1 MKLIP
6 ITYHSKKYPES
17 IVSSI
22 DEIAG
27 NLDKE
32 YIKPVRN
39 YSLHTEY
46 SHMPRKLDNSLI
58 NRYPHLK
65 DCHKDYVPE
74 LWKDEEWAK
83 DFAKFII
90 ELIGNQKAPKIIEI
104 HPPFDDYCPTFNDF
118 FNRYQIFENAILEK
132 YPDVNIFIENRC
144 GTFYKGGKFLLSKT
158 KSIVS
163 FLEELQKRKMRLKL
177 VLDYPQVFS
186 AELIKMDNIKLEK
199 IIDFNRNIKTYRE
212 NIGGFHLWG
221 KKKSKLGR
229 WTPHTGDLNTFFSNN
244 EEMKKEFIKS
254 IIDTFDD
261 DTIRY
266 FVPEVNSS
274 EDDLQ
279 SIVSDLINY
288 GIKFLDEI

>member
-1 MKLIP
+1 MKLVP
-6 ITYHSKKYPES
+6 ITYHNKKYPS
-17 IVSSI
+17 GIVSLI
-22 DEIAG
+22 DEVAG
-27 NLDKE
+27 NLDKDKIE
-32 YIKPVRN
+32 PTRA

-46 SHMPRKLDNSLI
+46 SHMPRKLNNQLI
-58 NRYPHLK
+58 NKFPKLK
-65 DCHKDYVPE
+65 TSHNEYVPE
-74 LWKDEEWAK
+74 LWKDEEWSRE
-83 DFAKFII
+83 FAYFII
-90 ELIGNQKAPKIIEI
+90 ELIGKNKSPEIIEI
-104 HPPFDDYCPTFNDF
+104 HPPFSNYCTNFDDF
-118 FNRYQIFENAILEK
+118 FNRYQIFESIILEK
-132 YPDVNIFIENRC
+132 YPNVKIFIENRC

-199 IIDFNRNIKTYRE
+199 IIEFNREIKPYRE

-279 SIVSDLINY
+279 SIVSDLIKY
-288 GIKFLDEI
+288 GIEFLDEI